1 MISQM
6 SLDNFHFP
14 ENSIRN
20 RLKSLKKSGSYVR
33 IIYGSSKGAKN
44 LKFSGFIERISMKRV
59 EIDNSYTT
67 RYIPIDHIIDLEVI
81 NCSMN

>member
-33 IIYGSSKGAKN
+33 IIYMSSKGAKK
-44 LKFSGFIERISMKRV
+44 LKFSGFIEKISMKRV
-59 EIDNSYTT
+59 EIVNSCTV
-67 RYIPIDHIIDLEVI
+67 RYIPIANIQEMEVLK
-81 NCSMN
+81 CSMS